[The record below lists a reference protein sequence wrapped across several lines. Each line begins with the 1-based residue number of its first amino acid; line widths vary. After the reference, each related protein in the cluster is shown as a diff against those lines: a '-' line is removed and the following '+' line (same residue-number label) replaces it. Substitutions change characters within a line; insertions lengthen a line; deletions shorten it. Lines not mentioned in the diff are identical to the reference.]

1 MKSPLN
7 AWRYHVIE
15 KMTINTHSQ
24 TYKYTYSK
32 QNEGAPAWFYL
43 NCNQAS
49 PRNSAHIITGATN
62 SGWCLNSYL
71 VSLEDVIAPP
81 ISSSLYI
88 ILRFVPC
95 APQPFPYSL
104 HYLSIKQLSIRCNG
118 HIDKIGTKLHTV
130 FFKNL
135 LNLIASQI
143 LLICRLQNLD
153 KMRGMYLEIN
163 YLS

>member
-1 MKSPLN
+1 MKSPLD

-15 KMTINTHSQ
+15 KVTINTHSQ

-104 HYLSIKQLSIRCNG
+104 HYLSIKQLSIRCTV
-118 HIDKIGTKLHTV
+118 HIQEVGTKLHIVV
-130 FFKNL
+130 FQNL
-135 LNLIASQI
+135 LNFITSQV
-143 LLICRLQNLD
+143 LMICRLQNSD
-153 KMRGMYLEIN
+153 KRWAMYLETN